1 MQRKLFF
8 VYGVLSHTMFLVVY
22 AWMAAFVGNFGFG
35 LIRTIDSAPSGS
47 FPSALAI
54 NAVLIALFG
63 VQHSVMARPT
73 FKQRWTRYVPQPIER
88 ATYVLISNLLM
99 ILLMWQWRPM
109 GIVIWDVQ
117 APAARIALHALFAI
131 GWLMVPAVSLLIN
144 HFDLFGT
151 RQVWLALRGREY
163 TSDPFRTPMIYR
175 YIRHPLYLGWMIAF
189 WATPTMS
196 LAHLVFAMLM
206 TAYMLIAIPFE
217 ERNLIEHFGDAYRAY
232 RERTGKLLP
241 KLRGELLP
249 AFDARIFGDISWWS
263 WLSIIALLTIRLAT
277 GSHVAIVAAIAI
289 CSSLAILD
297 LIMRRGDVR
306 AISMQIRITYVF
318 LLIVGM
324 LPGSQW
330 MHVVQLIGTSVR
342 VLTGYCLLERELR
355 LFSWN
360 RSEPLTMSLMWR
372 TLTARPGRGGCFCL
386 DTATNAA
393 DNPCAMPTRSRSNA
407 ATAGC
412 DPVFS

>member
-151 RQVWLALRGREY
+151 RQVWLHLRGREY
-163 TSDPFRTPMIYR
+163 ESLPFRVPLFYKVV
-175 YIRHPLYLGWMIAF
+175 RHPLYIGWIIAF
-189 WATPTMS
+189 WATPTMT
-196 LAHLVFAMLM
+196 AGHLLFAGYM
-206 TAYMLIAIPFE
+206 TAYMGVAALFE
-217 ERNLIEHFGDAYRAY
+217 ER
-232 RERTGKLLP
+232 
-241 KLRGELLP
+241 
-249 AFDARIFGDISWWS
+249 
-263 WLSIIALLTIRLAT
+263 
-277 GSHVAIVAAIAI
+277 
-289 CSSLAILD
+289 D
-297 LIMRRGDVR
+297 LIAYFGAQYEDYRR
-306 AISMQIRITYVF
+306 
-318 LLIVGM
+318 
-324 LPGSQW
+324 
-330 MHVVQLIGTSVR
+330 R
-342 VLTGYCLLERELR
+342 VPMFIPWLR
-355 LFSWN
+355 
-360 RSEPLTMSLMWR
+360 TK
-372 TLTARPGRGGCFCL
+372 
-386 DTATNAA
+386 
-393 DNPCAMPTRSRSNA
+393 
-407 ATAGC
+407 
-412 DPVFS
+412 